1 MLLLFKHPTELL
13 DLNFS
18 ESSELNLLLLILESC
33 VSDQLRMVHL
43 KNFELLVSGR
53 KFRLELL
60 AFKSLNLLNFID
72 LLFINFIELSG
83 CLCACLLDLIMQFLD
98 MIVVLI
104 LLVLHV
110 FFILSNLCFKG
121 SYLRLHFGLFSLP

>member
-43 KNFELLVSGR
+43 KNFELLVSSR

-60 AFKSLNLLNFID
+60 AFKSLNLLNFIN
-72 LLFINFIELSG
+72 LLFVNFIKLSG
-83 CLCACLLDLIMQFLD
+83 CLCACLLDLIMQFLN

-121 SYLRLHFGLFSLP
+121 SYL